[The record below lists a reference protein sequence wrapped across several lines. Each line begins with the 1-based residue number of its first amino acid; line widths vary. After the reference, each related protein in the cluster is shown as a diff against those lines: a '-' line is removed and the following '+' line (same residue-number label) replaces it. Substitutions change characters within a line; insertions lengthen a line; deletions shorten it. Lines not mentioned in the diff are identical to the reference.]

1 MDDPS
6 CVDENEDGV
15 EPSPRYGTRLRMQ
28 QQQMQQLQGGL
39 LLPGQQTGFDMSM
52 AGNTDVATAAALAA
66 VLGMTGTLPQTAPSM
81 PNPNDISRD
90 LLPFLQN
97 LPKVNSMAANTLPA
111 LDTSFLGGGLAGS
124 LSIKTERTSSR
135 QNLGPVTDG
144 APAVDATGVGEGAGR
159 NGLLDA
165 GAAPALKVPD
175 SNTIIES
182 VNAGAL
188 GDFGNIPVAMVSTDA
203 CMPCLGVTACMV
215 CFHQPDCR

>member
-1 MDDPS
+1 
-6 CVDENEDGV
+6 
-15 EPSPRYGTRLRMQ
+15 MQ

-39 LLPGQQTGFDMSM
+39 LLPGQQGFDMSM

-66 VLGMTGTLPQTAPSM
+66 VLGMASGTLPQGPGGM

-97 LPKVNSMAANTLPA
+97 LPKVNSMAANPMPA
-111 LDTSFLGGGLAGS
+111 LDTSFLGGGLAAS
-124 LSIKTERTSSR
+124 LSIKTERTNSR
-135 QNLGPVTDG
+135 QNLGVEG
-144 APAVDATGVGEGAGR
+144 LPAVDANVAGEGAAHP
-159 NGLLDA
+159 GLLDT

-188 GDFGNIPVAMVSTDA
+188 GDFGNIPVAMVSTDT
-203 CMPCLGVTACMV
+203 LGL
-215 CFHQPDCR
+215 F